1 MRTETYIPGDLLVGD
16 FPVAVRVVTIA
27 GGQGVLKRGTVL
39 GETSGKF
46 LVSASASSDGSE
58 VPSMVLAI
66 DVDTTSGDVITD
78 AYSSG
83 TFDAAKLIYG
93 AGHTAASVESAWRK
107 ASAPLFLNNLA

>member
-39 GETSGKF
+39 GEASGKF
-46 LVSASASSDGSE
+46 LLSDATASDGSE
-58 VPSMVLAI
+58 VPNMVLAI
-66 DVDTTSGDVITD
+66 DVDTTAGDALKD
-78 AYSSG
+78 AYAAG

-107 ASAPLFLNNLA
+107 ASAPLFQHNLA